1 MVQLNNQGCAAR
13 AMRGGT
19 FYLQQIGVN
28 TVAIK
33 VIVELPAKPGKRTE
47 LKNLIESVMATFGP
61 SAPGFVGS
69 TLNEVIDDPDMLI
82 EIAEWESAEAR
93 MAAMQKVM
101 ETDAFTSFGEL
112 LAAPFKATL
121 IRQLP

>member
-1 MVQLNNQGCAAR
+1 
-13 AMRGGT
+13 MRGGT
-19 FYLQQIGVN
+19 FNLQQIGAN

-33 VIVELPAKPGKRTE
+33 VIVELQAKPNKRTD
-47 LKNLIESVMATFGP
+47 LKNLLESVMATFGP
-61 SAPGFVGS
+61 SAPGFLDS

-101 ETDAFTSFGEL
+101 DTDVFTSIGEL
-112 LAAPFKATL
+112 LAAPFRATVVK
-121 IRQLP
+121 QLP